1 MSHNTTCLLTCKPEK
16 KVNTFGNTIGN
27 MKDKPQVEKLTDN
40 LRPAQVKKK
49 LDALGDVM
57 TYSLVKTT
65 AETLQKAKAKTH
77 LDTFKTRDTETHVSR
92 HLMGARRHNICV
104 TSRNVNRMTLVDTLA
119 DTIKE
124 AKAEI
129 LSHT

>member
-1 MSHNTTCLLTCKPEK
+1 
-16 KVNTFGNTIGN
+16 
-27 MKDKPQVEKLTDN
+27 MKDKAQVEKLTDN

-49 LDALGDVM
+49 LDALGAVM
-57 TYSLVKTT
+57 TQSLVKTT

-77 LDTFKTRDTETHVSR
+77 LDTFKTRDTETHFSR
-92 HLMGARRHNICV
+92 HLMRARRHNICD

-124 AKAEI
+124 AKAKR